1 MGAAALDAP
10 TRGQGVT
17 SVPRVELR
25 GVTKHFQAPDGSVY
39 PAIEDVDLTVPAGS
53 FVAIVGPSGCGK
65 STLLRLIAGLAAPT
79 AGEIRLDGVPVRGV
93 QHERIGFLFQQDA
106 LLPWRTVFDNVALGL
121 KIRGVTR
128 REIRERVEYWL
139 AKVGLSGF
147 ARHYPAQL
155 SGGMRK
161 RVAIAQTLITD
172 PQLILMDEPFTALD
186 AQTRHVME
194 TDLAQLFGE
203 GDRTIVLVTHD
214 LDEAVALADTVVV
227 MTRGPR
233 SRIKAIED
241 VGLPRP
247 RDLLA
252 ARRAPRAVELT
263 TYLWQL
269 LYEEVGD
276 LGRAGGP
283 DRPALDGRAVTVGAP
298 QRSIH
303 GY

>member
-1 MGAAALDAP
+1 MRAAVVDVTRQAQSVAP
-10 TRGQGVT
+10 
-17 SVPRVELR
+17 VPRVELR
-25 GVTKHFQAPDGSVY
+25 GVAKHFQAPDGSVY
-39 PAIEDVDLTVPAGS
+39 PAVEGVDLVVPAGS

-65 STLLRLIAGLAAPT
+65 STLLRLVAGLVAPS
-79 AGEIRLDGVPVRGV
+79 AGEIRLDGAPVRGV
-93 QHERIGFLFQQDA
+93 QHEKVGFLFQQDA

-121 KIRGVTR
+121 KIRGVAR
-128 REIRERVEYWL
+128 REIRERVEHWL
-139 AKVGLSGF
+139 AKVGLRGF

-172 PQLILMDEPFTALD
+172 PELILMDEPFTALD

-194 TDLAQLFGE
+194 SDLARLFGE
-203 GDRTIVLVTHD
+203 GDRTIMLVTHD

-233 SRIKAIED
+233 SRIKTVQD

-252 ARRAPRAVELT
+252 ARRSPRAVELT
-263 TYLWQL
+263 AHLWQL

-276 LGRAGGP
+276 LGQAAGL
-283 DRPALDGRAVTVGAP
+283 DRPDQEGQRGTAGARE
-298 QRSIH
+298 RSGH

>member
-1 MGAAALDAP
+1 
-10 TRGQGVT
+10 
-17 SVPRVELR
+17 
-25 GVTKHFQAPDGSVY
+25 
-39 PAIEDVDLTVPAGS
+39 
-53 FVAIVGPSGCGK
+53 GK

-79 AGEIRLDGVPVRGV
+79 AGEILLDGVPVRGV
-93 QHERIGFLFQQDA
+93 QHEKVGFLFQQDA

-121 KIRGVTR
+121 RIRGVAR
-128 REIRERVEYWL
+128 REIRERVEHWL
-139 AKVGLSGF
+139 AKVGLSGL
-147 ARHYPAQL
+147 AQL

-172 PQLILMDEPFTALD
+172 PELILMDEPFTALD
-186 AQTRHVME
+186 AQTRHIME
-194 TDLAQLFGE
+194 SDLARLFGE

-233 SRIKAIED
+233 SHIKAVED

-252 ARRAPRAVELT
+252 ARRSPRAVELT
-263 TYLWQL
+263 AHLWQL

-276 LGRAGGP
+276 LGRAAGL
-283 DRPALDGRAVTVGAP
+283 DRPDQEGRVGAAGVLEG
-298 QRSIH
+298 SGH